1 MMGLTTWVTGDM
13 INTSETSDTGKT
25 GDGDNEVDDGRY
37 LAHGGEEGQRG
48 ILAEK
53 MDRRDT
59 LI

>member
-1 MMGLTTWVTGDM
+1 M